1 MNKPQK
7 TILKRNETIKRTQ
20 YNERVREI
28 ENASFTPLVFSTNG
42 ATGEDATHFHK
53 VLAEKL
59 SERTKS
65 SYVEAIT
72 FIRKRISFTI
82 IRTALIALRGK
93 RKNIMRTTP
102 INECDINLMASTL

>member
-1 MNKPQK
+1 MNKPQE
-7 TILKRNETIKRTQ
+7 TILKQNETILKTQ
-20 YNERVREI
+20 YNERVCEI

-42 ATGEDATHFHK
+42 ATGEEATHFQN

-59 SERTKS
+59 SEKIRS

-82 IRTALIALRGK
+82 IRTVLIALRGK
-93 RKNIMRTTP
+93 RKIIMRTTS
-102 INECDINLMASTL
+102 INERDINIMASTL